1 MKARDRVKKNPQ
13 MLRKNKRR
21 SISRQTKCVEYR
33 RLRWLIGTITIL
45 GITAVVIFYPL
56 PSLIRW
62 QSSFLMRSFFIVLL
76 CGVFCLYRILRGPTA
91 PDRIVAIDILG
102 ILIVGFCAILGIPT
116 GRTWYIDIGIAW
128 ALQSFIGTIALA
140 KYIEGRNFDE

>member
-1 MKARDRVKKNPQ
+1 MKKIPQ
-13 MLRKNKRR
+13 ILRKNN
-21 SISRQTKCVEYR
+21 Q
-33 RLRWLIGTITIL
+33 RLRWLIGTIIIL
-45 GITAVVIFYPL
+45 GIVAITIFYPL

-76 CGVFCLYRILRGPTA
+76 CCVFCLYRILRGPSA

-140 KYIEGRNFDE
+140 KYIEGRDFDE